1 MAAGYS
7 KKPLAE
13 KLGIKEGFR
22 IIIINPP
29 RDYLNTLEIPRRAIV
44 TNQLQGPLDFIQFF
58 TKLRNELEVQF
69 PDLSRE
75 LLKGG
80 MLWISWPNKGSSK
93 VETDLNEGIVREI
106 GLKNGLV
113 DVKVCAVDEVWS
125 GLKFVYRR
133 NDRKS

>member
-1 MAAGYS
+1 MVAGYS

-13 KLGIKEGFR
+13 KLGMKEGFR

-69 PDLSRE
+69 PDLRRE

-80 MLWISWPNKGSSK
+80 MLWISWPKGSSK

-113 DVKVCAVDEVWS
+113 DVKVCAIDEVWS

>member
-29 RDYLNTLEIPRRAIV
+29 RDYLNALEIPLRAIV
-44 TNQLQGPLDFIQFF
+44 ANQLKGPLDFIQFF
-58 TKLRNELEVQF
+58 TKVRKELEVQF
-69 PDLSRE
+69 PDLKRE

-80 MLWISWPNKGSSK
+80 MLWICWPKGSSK

-106 GLKNGLV
+106 GLKNELV

-125 GLKFVYRR
+125 GLKFVYRKE
-133 NDRKS
+133 DRKS